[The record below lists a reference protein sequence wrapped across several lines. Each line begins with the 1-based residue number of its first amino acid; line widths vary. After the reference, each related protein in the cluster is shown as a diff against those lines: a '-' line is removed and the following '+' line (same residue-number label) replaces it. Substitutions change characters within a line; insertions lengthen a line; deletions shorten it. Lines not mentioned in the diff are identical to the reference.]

1 MNKSIYSRIFKRPLD
16 LIISF
21 IILILISPL
30 LLIVALLVKINL
42 GSPIIYKQKRP
53 GLNEKIFNLYKF
65 RSMSNKKD
73 IFGNLL
79 PNYLRINKFGK
90 FLRSTSL
97 DELPSLINI
106 VKGDLSIVGPRPL
119 LVEYLSLY
127 TEQQRLRHLV
137 RPGLTGLAQV
147 NGRNQISWKE
157 KFRYDNLYIKNIT
170 FLGDLRIIFS
180 TIRKVIKK
188 EGINQSDTTSM
199 EKFNG
204 GN

>member
-1 MNKSIYSRIFKRPLD
+1 
-16 LIISF
+16 
-21 IILILISPL
+21 
-30 LLIVALLVKINL
+30 LIVALLVKINL

-204 GN
+204 DN